1 MRLHPTLDCQTVKIS
16 LLSDLHLSVHPMAPP
31 QTGADVVVL
40 AGDIWRPAEAM
51 QWARQFDV
59 PTIFVPGNH
68 EFYGND
74 LVGTMRELRSAAQ
87 DSQVHI
93 LQKQVLRLNGVRF
106 IGCTLWTDFRF
117 FESAEQRDQ
126 GLKQATELVRDF
138 SRIRV
143 SPDFPETFTPAL
155 SQMLFDDTVAWL
167 EQQFAQH
174 HDGPTVVISHH
185 APNYRSVHER
195 FAGSA
200 LNACFVSEL
209 EQRILAW
216 QPAFWLHGHMH
227 DSSDYLIGA
236 TRVLCN
242 PRGYAR
248 GGNAENASFDP
259 QLTFT
264 V

>member
-1 MRLHPTLDCQTVKIS
+1 M
-16 LLSDLHLSVHPMAPP
+16 
-31 QTGADVVVL
+31 
-40 AGDIWRPAEAM
+40 
-51 QWARQFDV
+51 
-59 PTIFVPGNH
+59 
-68 EFYGND
+68 
-74 LVGTMRELRSAAQ
+74 
-87 DSQVHI
+87 HI
-93 LQKQVLRLNGVRF
+93 LQKQVLLLDGVRF

-126 GLKQATELVRDF
+126 GLKQATELVREF
-138 SRIRV
+138 TRIRV
-143 SPDFPETFTPAL
+143 SPDCPETFTPAL
-155 SQMLFDDTVAWL
+155 SQLLFDDTVTWL
-167 EQQFAQH
+167 EQQFAQR

-195 FAGSA
+195 FTGSA

-227 DSSDYLIGA
+227 DSSDYQIGA

>member
-1 MRLHPTLDCQTVKIS
+1 MKIS
-16 LLSDLHLSVHPMAPP
+16 LISDLHLSVHPMTAP
-31 QTGADVVVL
+31 QTDADVVVL
-40 AGDIWRPAEAM
+40 AGDIWRPVEAM
-51 QWARQFDV
+51 QWARQFSV

-74 LVGTMRELRSAAQ
+74 LVSTMRDLRNAALG
-87 DSQVHI
+87 SQVHI
-93 LQKQVLRLNGVRF
+93 LQKQVLLLGGVRF
-106 IGCTLWTDFRF
+106 LGCTLWTDFRF
-117 FESAEQRDQ
+117 FSNPEQREP

-143 SPDFPETFTPAL
+143 SPDFPDTFTPAI
-155 SQMLFDDTVAWL
+155 SQMLFDDTVTWL
-167 EQQFAQH
+167 EQQFAQP

-185 APNYRSVHER
+185 APDQRSVHER

-200 LNACFVSEL
+200 LNACFVSDL

-227 DSSDYLIGA
+227 DSSDYRIGA

-248 GGNAENASFDP
+248 GSNAENASFDP
-259 QLTFT
+259 CLTFS